1 MFTEGLIAQC
11 PNTRPTSRCCQPNS
25 LPPCQGLWCL
35 ELSLPGALSL
45 SPYLLPVSAH
55 RAHPTHCVLSSA
67 LKTPPGSRTLPRG
80 ISVLA
85 SQVRKTLKRGGS
97 FLLANEWVKELD
109 PLPQRPT
116 DLSVECPRSLLL
128 LPKPDSYIAIP
139 PQPQQETEST
149 GPGKHLSFQV
159 APALMCFLKSCLCQC
174 RGCDVQL

>member
-25 LPPCQGLWCL
+25 LPSCQGLWCL

-67 LKTPPGSRTLPRG
+67 LKTPRGSRTLPRG

-85 SQVRKTLKRGGS
+85 SQVRETLKRGGS

-139 PQPQQETEST
+139 PPATA
-149 GPGKHLSFQV
+149 GNRKHRPWKAPFLPGSPCLDVLLEKLPLSV
-159 APALMCFLKSCLCQC
+159 SW
-174 RGCDVQL
+174 V